1 MSPKT
6 QTAVLEMT
14 GTAIR
19 PASVQPA
26 SAEVTADVLAKLDRL
41 AQSEEREAADQ
52 ARRIALIGPDPQPR
66 IIERDRN
73 GVQVATF
80 GDDGPTPERVAKSG
94 GMQYGVLIGKE
105 EVPAAR
111 VEDSTMLR
119 KYLRDKAIGNE
130 QFKAGL
136 LLHAD
141 FITAGIEPRV
151 ISSYREAVGGKG
163 SWDMLSASQSDAR
176 RRYVQAMTFVHHRFR
191 PVLVHVVC
199 LGFTA
204 ADWALSTGRRGTTAQ
219 TVGMENLRYGL
230 DDLMAWYDLVRP
242 NRR

>member
-6 QTAVLEMT
+6 QPAVQDMT

-19 PASVQPA
+19 PA

-41 AQSEEREAADQ
+41 AKTEEREAAEQ
-52 ARRIALIGPDPQPR
+52 ARGIALVGPDYAPR
-66 IIERDRN
+66 VIERDRN

-80 GDDGPTPERVAKSG
+80 GDDGPTPERAAKSG
-94 GMQYGVLIGKE
+94 GLRYGVLIGKE

-119 KYLRDKAIGNE
+119 KYLRDKAIDGE

-141 FITAGIEPRV
+141 FVTSGIEPRV
-151 ISSYREAVGGKG
+151 ISAYREPVGAKG
-163 SWDMLSASQSDAR
+163 SWDILSASQADAR

-204 ADWALSTGRRGTTAQ
+204 VDWALSTGRRGTTAQ

-230 DDLMAWYDLVRP
+230 DDLTAWYDLVRP

>member
-1 MSPKT
+1 MSSKT
-6 QTAVLEMT
+6 QPRVLVDT

-19 PASVQPA
+19 PAS
-26 SAEVTADVLAKLDRL
+26 SEVTADVLAKLDRL
-41 AQSEEREAADQ
+41 AKSEERAAAEEA
-52 ARRIALIGPDPQPR
+52 RGIALVGPDYAPR
-66 IIERDRN
+66 VIERDHN
-73 GVQVATF
+73 GVAVATF
-80 GDDGPTPERVAKSG
+80 GDDGPTPERAAKAAG
-94 GMQYGVLIGKE
+94 IQYGVLIGKE

-119 KYLRDKAIGNE
+119 KYLRDKAIDGN

-141 FITAGIEPRV
+141 FVTSGIEPRV
-151 ISSYREAVGGKG
+151 ISAYREPVGAKG
-163 SWDMLSASQSDAR
+163 SWDILSASQCDAR

-204 ADWALSTGRRGTTAQ
+204 VDWALSTGRRGVKAQ
-219 TVGMENLRYGL
+219 AVGIETLRYGL
-230 DDLMAWYDLVRP
+230 DDLIAWYELTRP
-242 NRR
+242 KRG

>member
-1 MSPKT
+1 MSSKT
-6 QTAVLEMT
+6 QTAVMEMT

-19 PASVQPA
+19 PA

-41 AQSEEREAADQ
+41 AKTEEREAAAK
-52 ARRIALIGPDPQPR
+52 ARELALVGPDIGPR

-80 GDDGPTPERVAKSG
+80 GDDGPTPERTAKSG
-94 GMQYGVLIGKE
+94 GMQYGVLIGNE

-111 VEDSTMLR
+111 VEDSTVLR
-119 KYLRDKAIGNE
+119 KYLRDRAIIDE

-141 FITAGIEPRV
+141 FITSGIEPRV
-151 ISSYREAVGGKG
+151 ISSYREPVGAKG
-163 SWDMLSASQSDAR
+163 SWDELSASQSDAR

-204 ADWALSTGRRGTTAQ
+204 GDWAMSIGRRGTTAQ
-219 TVGMENLRYGL
+219 TVGMETLRYGL
-230 DDLMAWYDLVRP
+230 DDLIAWYDLVRP